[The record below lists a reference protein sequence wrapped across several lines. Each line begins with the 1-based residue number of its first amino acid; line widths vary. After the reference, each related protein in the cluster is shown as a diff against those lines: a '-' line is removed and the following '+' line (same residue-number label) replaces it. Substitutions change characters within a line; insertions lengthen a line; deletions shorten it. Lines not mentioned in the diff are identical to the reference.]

1 MLPPRTAALGLVL
14 LASCSSSSS
23 SGPGSAPHD
32 GGTDGTTAE
41 GGGSGGDAQ
50 SADGSDAHSQ
60 PPDCG
65 VAPKLPV
72 EDAGAD
78 AADAGAA
85 VPGSIF
91 CASSTG
97 GALVC
102 PTGEECCIGGTKG
115 GAPQPAECAVFGAT
129 CINGTGDAGPAAASV
144 VQCNDVSDCT
154 ANGLPG
160 APACCLRGS
169 QSELGCTY
177 PLFVGG
183 GDVVCEG
190 EGDAGPPADGGI
202 TACLPGELQVCQGN
216 ADCAAGKKCVAA
228 SWIGRAIGVCQ

>member
-1 MLPPRTAALGLVL
+1 VL

-23 SGPGSAPHD
+23 SGPGSSPHD
-32 GGTDGTTAE
+32 GGQDATTAE
-41 GGGSGGDAQ
+41 AGGNGGDAQ
-50 SADGSDAHSQ
+50 ASDASDAPSEP

-65 VAPKLPV
+65 IAPKLPV

-78 AADAGAA
+78 AADAGAPI
-85 VPGSIF
+85 PGSIF
-91 CASSTG
+91 CAASTAG
-97 GALVC
+97 TLVC
-102 PTGEECCIGGTKG
+102 PTGEECCIGGKKN

-129 CINGTGDAGPAAASV
+129 CGNGTGDAGSAAASA
-144 VQCNDVSDCT
+144 VQCNDVSDCK

-169 QSELGCTY
+169 QSQLGCTY

-183 GDVVCEG
+183 GNVVCEG
-190 EGDAGPPADGGI
+190 EGDAGAPPDGGI
-202 TACLPGELQVCQGN
+202 TACATGELQVCQSN

-228 SWIGRAIGVCQ
+228 SWIGRPIGICQ